1 MKEFK
6 GKVAVVTGAASGI
19 GLGLAERFAA
29 EGMKVVLADIEQ
41 EALERAEAKLK
52 ATGASVM
59 AVRTDVSRAEDVEA
73 LARKTLDAYGAV
85 HVLCN
90 NAGVWVAGLS
100 WELTAAD
107 WEWVM
112 GVNLW
117 GVIHGIRVFVPI
129 MLAQDAEGH
138 IVNTASAAGLV
149 SHPATPA
156 YNVSK
161 HGVVSLSE
169 ILHQELG
176 LIGTKVNAS
185 VLCPLC
191 VKTRVL
197 DSDRNRPAELQNGS
211 AVAARSGGGE
221 GDEQPVN
228 RLLAAGEQVMRQ
240 LLATGRSP
248 EEIADQVFNAI
259 KEERFYVLADP
270 RIKETVRSRMEGI
283 LEERNPTFDLSV
295 IRDLAEG

>member
-52 ATGASVM
+52 ATGASVL

-100 WELTAAD
+100 WELTVAD
-107 WEWVM
+107 WKWVM

-149 SHPATPA
+149 THPATPA

-169 ILHQELG
+169 ILHQELA
-176 LIGTKVNAS
+176 LVGTKVKAS
-185 VLCPLC
+185 VLGPLW
-191 VKTRVL
+191 VKTQVL
-197 DSDRNRPAELQNGS
+197 DSDRNRPAELQNVP
-211 AVAARSGGGE
+211 AVAARSDGGA
-221 GDEQPVN
+221 DEQPVN
-228 RLLAAGEQVMRQ
+228 QLLAAGEQIMRQ
-240 LLATGRSP
+240 LLATGLSP

-259 KEERFYVLADP
+259 KEERFYILADP